1 MNGRLRQEPSVPR
14 ELIPIILF
22 NVCGLVAIAFS
33 PIGRAI
39 ARRIGG
45 DKVDE
50 GEVAELRGELS
61 ELRAELDDTRSRL
74 AQLDE
79 MQERLDFAERV
90 LAQARDKAALP
101 EAR

>member
-1 MNGRLRQEPSVPR
+1 MPR

-39 ARRIGG
+39 ARRIAG

-50 GEVAELRGELS
+50 GELGELRGEVG
-61 ELRAELDDTRSRL
+61 ELRAELDDTRARL
-74 AQLDE
+74 SQLDE
-79 MQERLDFAERV
+79 MQERLDFAERM
-90 LAQARDKAALP
+90 LAQAREKTALP
-101 EAR
+101 EPR

>member
-1 MNGRLRQEPSVPR
+1 MPR

-33 PIGRAI
+33 PIGAAI

-45 DKVDE
+45 NRADE
-50 GEVAELRGELS
+50 SEVAELRGEVS
-61 ELRAELDDTRSRL
+61 ELRAELDETRSRL
-74 AQLDE
+74 NQLDE
-79 MQERLDFAERV
+79 LQERVDFAERM